1 MQKFSVLTKEQ
12 QDHKMFFALLI
23 LMILATLLS
32 IWYGRPAYAAW
43 FMLATIGIAIVLALD
58 IDTPLNLTF

>member
-1 MQKFSVLTKEQ
+1 ML
-12 QDHKMFFALLI
+12 FALLI
-23 LMILATLLS
+23 LVILATLLS
-32 IWYGRPAYAAW
+32 IWYGRTRYVAW